1 MLHEASVPLWCCL
14 SVVMLRSWL
23 LLGQGSASLFSR
35 RTYRKWQ
42 VAHIFSSVA
51 PAIST
56 ADACLGCL
64 QEQSET
70 SEEQVCLWSRKT
82 CLDPL
87 FEFHIA
93 FVLL

>member
-1 MLHEASVPLWCCL
+1 MP
-14 SVVMLRSWL
+14 RSWL

-42 VAHIFSSVA
+42 VAYIFSFQA
-51 PAIST
+51 LRPQLQMLAW
-56 ADACLGCL
+56 LR

-82 CLDPL
+82 LSGS
-87 FEFHIA
+87 FI
-93 FVLL
+93 